1 MTQDLRMLPIPP
13 HVRDGMEKA
22 IRELPTEHRF
32 NVRMAVRRAYA
43 DGYDD
48 GHRDGYREAGDDAY
62 AEREQ
67 AAKQAKQA
75 EEMTRP

>member
-13 HVRDGMEKA
+13 HVRDGAMEKA
-22 IRELPTEHRF
+22 IRELPVEHRF

-43 DGYDD
+43 EGYDD

-67 AAKQAKQA
+67 AAKQA